1 MSPANIRPDLARLP
15 EEHAWSWVD
24 DGLLPYLLALLRS
37 LWIWLLLH
45 LLFVS
50 LLPGQDDLLGF
61 GAVFGLL
68 AAGTLAAQV
77 FVFRS
82 TTPRRAA
89 VVGGLFGL
97 AMVLLALYLGPGR
110 AIAPLWQLRW
120 LSVIRDRPAATLMTA
135 MPAAA
140 LLFWGV
146 LAGRERV
153 YHETLLR
160 NFALGLAAILA
171 IMLVAYSAEFVP
183 TGLVIWVLTAFV
195 AVGLVALAVASLQ
208 ETRRFEGRRAEKGL
222 PMARYWWGTVGTTV
236 AGLLLLGLLLGQIFA
251 PGTLELLAD
260 LLAGILRAV
269 GWLLSW
275 AVFIISY
282 PIFKLLEWLIQRID
296 LPETDAEMLQIQPPA
311 DLTDQ
316 FKELAE
322 ESVAGPGSQFPWWIL
337 VALVVGMVMLAVFVL
352 AFRRFRS
359 YAEDGEVE
367 ETRESVLSLD
377 LLRAQ
382 LAGWLRGRGGRA
394 AAEPE
399 PYAQIAGD
407 DPRIRVRRTYQALLA
422 WAAGRG
428 LARQPGL
435 TPEDYVRVLADV
447 YPACRAEFAQI
458 TAAYYEARYSP
469 LPVAAARAEGVEA
482 AWQQAQTALTTER

>member
-208 ETRRFEGRRAEKGL
+208 ETR
-222 PMARYWWGTVGTTV
+222 
-236 AGLLLLGLLLGQIFA
+236 LLLGQIFA